1 MSGMKILQVGLQTVS
16 DDTGWHIAKSVPATL
31 LLGLITQAGAIVW
44 TVSMMMADIQ
54 DNQTDIVEFGQRISK
69 VEQLVQSQ
77 AVSMARIDVNIEHI
91 RSSVE
96 KMANRDE

>member
-1 MSGMKILQVGLQTVS
+1 MDNG
-16 DDTGWHIAKSVPATL
+16 DNGWHLSKSVPATL

-54 DNQTDIVEFGQRISK
+54 ENQTDIVEFGQRISK
-69 VEQLVQSQ
+69 VEQMVQSQ

-91 RSSVE
+91 RTSVE
-96 KMANRDE
+96 KMADRDG

>member
-1 MSGMKILQVGLQTVS
+1 MAQE
-16 DDTGWHIAKSVPATL
+16 GWHIAKSVPATL

-69 VEQLVQSQ
+69 VEQLVQNQ

-91 RSSVE
+91 RTSVE
-96 KMANRDE
+96 KMADRDD

>member
-1 MSGMKILQVGLQTVS
+1 MNGGE
-16 DDTGWHIAKSVPATL
+16 GWHLSKSVPATL

-54 DNQTDIVEFGQRISK
+54 ENQTDIVEFGQRISK
-69 VEQLVQSQ
+69 VEAMVQSQ

-91 RSSVE
+91 RTSVE
-96 KMANRDE
+96 KMADRDD

>member
-1 MSGMKILQVGLQTVS
+1 VS
-16 DDTGWHIAKSVPATL
+16 DATGWHIAKSVPATL

-69 VEQLVQSQ
+69 VEQLVQNQ

-91 RSSVE
+91 RASVE
-96 KMANRDE
+96 KMANRNE

>member
-1 MSGMKILQVGLQTVS
+1 MA
-16 DDTGWHIAKSVPATL
+16 DNNGWHIAKSVPATL

-54 DNQTDIVEFGQRISK
+54 ENQTDIVEFGQRISK
-69 VEQLVQSQ
+69 VEQMVQSQ

-91 RSSVE
+91 RTSVE
-96 KMANRDE
+96 KMADRQDD

>member
-1 MSGMKILQVGLQTVS
+1 MVQE
-16 DDTGWHIAKSVPATL
+16 GWHLTKSVPATL

-54 DNQTDIVEFGQRISK
+54 ENQTDIVEFGQRISK
-69 VEQLVQSQ
+69 VEQLVQNQ

-91 RSSVE
+91 RTSVE
-96 KMANRDE
+96 KMADRQDD

>member
-1 MSGMKILQVGLQTVS
+1 MA
-16 DDTGWHIAKSVPATL
+16 DTTDGWHIAKSVPATL

-54 DNQTDIVEFGQRISK
+54 ENQTDIVEFGQRISK
-69 VEQLVQSQ
+69 VEQMVQSQ

-91 RSSVE
+91 RTSVE
-96 KMANRDE
+96 KMADRQDG

>member
-1 MSGMKILQVGLQTVS
+1 MVQE
-16 DDTGWHIAKSVPATL
+16 GWHIAKSVPATL

-54 DNQTDIVEFGQRISK
+54 ENQTDIVEFGQRISK
-69 VEQLVQSQ
+69 VEQLVQNQ

-91 RSSVE
+91 RTSVE
-96 KMANRDE
+96 KMADRQDD

>member
-1 MSGMKILQVGLQTVS
+1 MA
-16 DDTGWHIAKSVPATL
+16 DTTDGWHIAKSVPATL

-54 DNQTDIVEFGQRISK
+54 ENQTDIVEFGQRISK
-69 VEQLVQSQ
+69 VEQMVQSQ

-91 RSSVE
+91 RTSVE
-96 KMANRDE
+96 KMADRDD

>member
-1 MSGMKILQVGLQTVS
+1 MVQE
-16 DDTGWHIAKSVPATL
+16 GWHIAKSVPATL

-54 DNQTDIVEFGQRISK
+54 ENQTDIVEFGQRISK
-69 VEQLVQSQ
+69 VEQMVQSQ

-91 RSSVE
+91 RTSVE
-96 KMANRDE
+96 KMADRQDD

>member
-1 MSGMKILQVGLQTVS
+1 MVQE
-16 DDTGWHIAKSVPATL
+16 GWHLTKSVPATL

-54 DNQTDIVEFGQRISK
+54 ENQTDIVEFGQRISK
-69 VEQLVQSQ
+69 VEQMVQSQ

-91 RSSVE
+91 RTSVE
-96 KMANRDE
+96 KMADRQDD